1 MSNKEK
7 FEKERRFF
15 LSLLGIGGGAVL
27 LSVVRLP
34 LAFAKDIY
42 PADKIQWIC
51 YTKPGG
57 GFDMIARNIA
67 PYLGKYLKDVS
78 GSTKDVE
85 IRVQNVTQGGG
96 LRAFITIFNAKLD
109 GYTIGDFNTGY
120 YCETMFS
127 KPEIDYLK
135 FSYLLRTGVS
145 TRLVVTNKNGFKN
158 WGEMIKTGKT
168 KEVKWACG
176 NYGAGSHISAI
187 LLKEAAKL
195 PVRLINFP
203 GTAENANAVL
213 RGDVHM
219 GLATDESSKPLIEAG
234 ELRALAVFSDKS
246 NYPGVPSLVQLG
258 YPELALPTSLHRMIV
273 GPPNLPRDI
282 INILTSAFKKVLSD
296 EKFLAQAKL
305 IGFDPDPLY
314 GEDAEQMIKKIF
326 KYYDDN
332 ALLLKKYLT

>member
-1 MSNKEK
+1 MSNKRE
-7 FEKERRFF
+7 FEKKRREFVR
-15 LSLLGIGGGAVL
+15 LMGIGGGAVL
-27 LSVVRLP
+27 LSCLRLP
-34 LAFAKDIY
+34 MAFAKDIY

-51 YTKPGG
+51 YAKPGG
-57 GFDMIARNIA
+57 GFDLVARNII

-78 GSTKDVE
+78 GVAQDAE
-85 IRVQNVTQGGG
+85 IRIQNLTQGSGQ
-96 LRAFITIFNAKLD
+96 RAFSTIYNARPD
-109 GYTIGDFNTGY
+109 GYTIGDFNTGF

-127 KPEIDYLK
+127 KPDIDYSK
-135 FSYLLRTGVS
+135 YSYLLRTGIS
-145 TRLVVTNKNGFKN
+145 TRLVVTNRNGFKN
-158 WGEMIKTGKT
+158 WNEMIKMGKA

-176 NYGAGSHISAI
+176 MFGAGSHISAI

-219 GLATDESSKPLIEAG
+219 GLATDESAKPLIEAG
-234 ELRALAVFSDKS
+234 ELRALAVFSDTS
-246 NYPGVPSLVQLG
+246 SYPGVPSLSQLG
-258 YPELALPTSLHRMIV
+258 HPEIAIPAQLHRMIV
-273 GPPNLPRDI
+273 GPPNLPNDI
-282 INILTSAFKKVLSD
+282 ANILTSGFKRVLSD

-314 GEDAEQMIKKIF
+314 GAEAERIVKKIF

-332 ALLLKKYLT
+332 ALLLKRYLT